1 MHTNIFAHM
10 TNLFYFEYFFLQGGD
25 EFKHKLELRLIKAD
39 QQDAQFQHYFQV
51 EIYVM

>member
-1 MHTNIFAHM
+1 MQTNIGPAFFIS
-10 TNLFYFEYFFLQGGD
+10 NISFLQGGD

-51 EIYVM
+51 EIYVV